1 MALVEAHGVAT
12 MNRSPHAFHP
22 KMLATKKPL
31 GPRPLPDWRKNEPV
45 YQRRQTRSLLRA
57 LGLLSVG
64 GLTAS
69 VAIMLVSSQAET
81 VPLAIAGSAVGFFVC
96 LCLGALGAALYLL
109 ETGS

>member
-12 MNRSPHAFHP
+12 MNRSPHAFHR
-22 KMLATKKPL
+22 KSSAKKPL

-81 VPLAIAGSAVGFFVC
+81 VPLAIAGSAVGFFFC
-96 LCLGALGAALYLL
+96 LGLGALGTALYLL